1 MKVLAVLLA
10 AGGGSRFV
18 AATHKLDAPLADG
31 TTVFEHSLAN
41 LCASGADHLAV
52 VEGASTRPA
61 PSEVHRLANPEWATG
76 QATSMSRAVAL
87 AEQLGV
93 DALVVGLADQPFVP
107 ASAWRAVIGAP
118 APWTIVVATYR
129 GRRGPHPVRLA
140 RSVWPLL
147 PSIGDDGARSV
158 LREHA
163 DWVHEVPCDGS
174 PEDIDTVEDLARWTN
189 S

>member
-1 MKVLAVLLA
+1 MLLA
-10 AGGGSRFV
+10 AGAGTRFT
-18 AATHKLDAPLADG
+18 AATHKLDALLPDG
-31 TTVFEHSLAN
+31 HTVFEHSVA
-41 LCASGADHLAV
+41 AMRGSGAEHLAV
-52 VEGASTRPA
+52 IDGATSRHVPDDMHHVE
-61 PSEVHRLANPEWATG
+61 NPDWALG
-76 QATSMSRAVAL
+76 QATSMARAVAL
-87 AEQLGV
+87 ATDLGV

-107 ASAWRAVIGAP
+107 PSTWRRIVTAP
-118 APWTIVVATYR
+118 PDRPIVVATYA

-158 LREHA
+158 LREHH

>member
-1 MKVLAVLLA
+1 MEVLAVLLA
-10 AGGGSRFV
+10 AGGGTRFV
-18 AATHKLDAPLADG
+18 AATHKLDAPLGDG
-31 TTVFEHSLAN
+31 RTVFEHSLTT
-41 LCASGADHLAV
+41 LCASGAHHLAV
-52 VEGASTRPA
+52 VEGARERALPLG
-61 PSEVHRLANPEWATG
+61 VHRLTNPDWASG
-76 QATSMSRAVAL
+76 HATSMRCAIAF
-87 AEQLGV
+87 AEHLGV

-107 ASAWRAVIGAP
+107 PSAWHGIVTAP
-118 APWTIVVATYR
+118 AEWTIVVATYG